1 MSEDHKF
8 LRKIFSEAVEIA
20 DARGRADYIVQAC
33 GDNAA
38 LRQQNDVLLEAHE
51 TSWKFP
57 NRAEVRGW
65 KRTFAAVSVTAFAAI
80 VGLMVSTWSLVKER
94 KAREQAEV
102 AERQQSQSISQFLSS
117 MLSGTDLNQDAP
129 RRDPGALRE
138 ILEDTTRRMR
148 AEKDLPAAM
157 SGSNAT
163 WGDFSSAGE
172 HSNTMSFL
180 LQRQQFL
187 VARSLE
193 GLALVRIQQN
203 ELDAAAEL
211 FRDSWEIR
219 KKLFDPGTAERDSEL
234 NSTLSCLACVL
245 LKQGKPDEAESL
257 FSALNERDKSMV
269 MARVGFRY
277 ATGDIVTRDDIKA
290 VDWYRKAADSGWVP
304 AQNALGRMYS
314 EGRGVAKDEAEAAQ
328 WFRKAAESK
337 DSRTR
342 TP

>member
-38 LRQQNDVLLEAHE
+38 LRQQIDVLIEVHE

-57 NRAEVRGW
+57 NRAEVRRW
-65 KRTFAAVSVTAFAAI
+65 KRTFAAVSVIAFAAI

-117 MLSGTDLNQDAP
+117 MLSGTDLNQAAP
-129 RRDPGALRE
+129 RRDPGAMRE

-157 SGSNAT
+157 SGSNAA

-172 HSNTMSFL
+172 QSNTMSFL

-219 KKLFDPGTAERDSEL
+219 KKLFAPGTAEKDSTDL
-234 NSTLSCLACVL
+234 
-245 LKQGKPDEAESL
+245 
-257 FSALNERDKSMV
+257 
-269 MARVGFRY
+269 
-277 ATGDIVTRDDIKA
+277 
-290 VDWYRKAADSGWVP
+290 P
-304 AQNALGRMYS
+304 AQWRLRDAQAFRRASDMQRFGNSNEIAKVAQFHRQRALRLARGGRF
-314 EGRGVAKDEAEAAQ
+314 VAVSGGAVAA
-328 WFRKAAESK
+328 F
-337 DSRTR
+337 
-342 TP
+342 